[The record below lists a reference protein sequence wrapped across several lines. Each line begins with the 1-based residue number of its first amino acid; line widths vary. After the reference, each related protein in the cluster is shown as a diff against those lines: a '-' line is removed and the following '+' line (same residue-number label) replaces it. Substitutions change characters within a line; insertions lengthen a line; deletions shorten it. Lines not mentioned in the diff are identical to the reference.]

1 MRFAFDPRTIFAA
14 SDDDWPRGR
23 YALRHR
29 SGTSDAFPK
38 GTRAATSSDAPPKP
52 WVTSYCCSRT
62 LRPVLSVPS
71 LEECIASCRDTGAP
85 IALNWNAGVLGD
97 EAPIV
102 PSGTANTGAGAAA
115 AADVAAAK

>member
-29 SGTSDAFPK
+29 SVTSDAFPK
-38 GTRAATSSDAPPKP
+38 GPRAATSSDAPPKP

-71 LEECIASCRDTGAP
+71 LEACIASCRDTEAFV
-85 IALNWNAGVLGD
+85 ALNWNAGVLGD

-102 PSGTANTGAGAAA
+102 PSGTAKAPCGCGGGRCCC
-115 AADVAAAK
+115 